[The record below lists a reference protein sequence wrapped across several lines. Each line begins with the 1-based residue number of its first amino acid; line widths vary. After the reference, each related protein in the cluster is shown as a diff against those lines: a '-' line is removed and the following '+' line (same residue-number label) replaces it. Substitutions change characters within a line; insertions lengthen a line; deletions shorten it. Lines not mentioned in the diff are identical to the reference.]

1 MFKTVHTSDLYNK
14 LVNLSRDKYF
24 YTKLKFEDTFETRIY
39 LIYFF
44 LSIILIINKKKK
56 YKSFS
61 QNSFDGIFKNT
72 EYHLRELGYGDVAV
86 NKKMK
91 LLTKIFYDILLKINT
106 SKNDNFNINKD
117 ILVKYFPTIND
128 KNIDLFKIYLIK
140 FHNYCYELNE
150 KSIIE
155 GKIKFDL

>member
-1 MFKTVHTSDLYNK
+1 MFKTEHTNVLYNK

-24 YTKLKFEDTFETRIY
+24 YNTLKFEDTFETRVY
-39 LIYFF
+39 LIFFF
-44 LSIILIINKKKK
+44 LSIILIINKKKE

-91 LLTKIFYDILLKINT
+91 LLTKIFYDILLKIN
-106 SKNDNFNINKD
+106 SSDNHEVIINKD
-117 ILVKYFPTIND
+117 ILVKYFSQISD
-128 KNIDLFKIYLIK
+128 KNIDLFKNYLVK

-155 GKIKFDL
+155 GKIEFKL

>member
-14 LVNLSRDKYF
+14 LVNLSRDKF
-24 YTKLKFEDTFETRIY
+24 LYTKIKFEYTFENRIY
-39 LIYFF
+39 MIYFF

-155 GKIKFDL
+155 GRIKFDL